1 LVKNLDLRVL
11 AITRKMTVVGDFF
24 CWKDACVQHGLYNT
38 VDICCIT
45 VVSLSETISLRLPR
59 ETIKKLR
66 ELADKEGKDRSTL
79 IREILEHGVKE
90 KNLEHAVELYR
101 SGQITGW
108 RAAQLTGIS
117 LWNFYKIL
125 AEKGVLIQ
133 YSEHDLEE
141 DLKT

>member
-1 LVKNLDLRVL
+1 MISLVGKMLVFSMVYIIRLIYIVLRW
-11 AITRKMTVVGDFF
+11 FP
-24 CWKDACVQHGLYNT
+24 
-38 VDICCIT
+38 
-45 VVSLSETISLRLPR
+45 LSETISLRLPR

-66 ELADKEGKDRSTL
+66 ELADKEGKDRSAL

-90 KNLEHAVELYR
+90 KNLDHAVELYR
-101 SGQITGW
+101 REQITGW
-108 RAAQLTGIS
+108 KAAQLAGVS

-141 DLKT
+141 DLKA